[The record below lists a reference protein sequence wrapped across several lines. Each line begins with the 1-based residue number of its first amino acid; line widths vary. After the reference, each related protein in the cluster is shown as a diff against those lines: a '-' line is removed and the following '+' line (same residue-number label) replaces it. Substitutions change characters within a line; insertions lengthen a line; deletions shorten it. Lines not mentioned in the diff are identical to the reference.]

1 MLFRSPRLGKT
12 TWHFTNAAH
21 SPSTMAAQGFT
32 HSLKKHQGLAA
43 SPKTDLRGPGCSLAW
58 EPFNQSWRITVFHWQ
73 HFYLRSMACPSKYMA
88 SYFKEIKSELV
99 IIYSYVCKHLLKFI
113 SYFKKSHQYHFSRPS
128 PLRSK
133 KLAAHL
139 ILEGSQRGPQMRR
152 ISITWE
158 LVTIPFPGS
167 APDLMNQKF

>member
-1 MLFRSPRLGKT
+1 
-12 TWHFTNAAH
+12 
-21 SPSTMAAQGFT
+21 MAAQGFT

-43 SPKTDLRGPGCSLAW
+43 SPKTDFRGPGCSLAW

-99 IIYSYVCKHLLKFI
+99 IIYSYVCKHLLKFT

-152 ISITWE
+152 YQHHLGTCDN
-158 LVTIPFPGS
+158 TIPRFGPRPNESEILRPRSLGFKG
-167 APDLMNQKF
+167 LFR